1 MFKCAKLHINIL
13 FTMPCSPF
21 LQKISFLNAHL
32 PRFLP
37 ERRMYGGRSTDCTTA
52 VARTYGGRRTTCWRP
67 PYNRCLTTHRETPAH
82 NCQSILR
89 KPEKYIILCV
99 KTSLSAKQIS
109 IFLKRNLI
117 FILIF
122 RKKILFLR

>member
-37 ERRMYGGRSTDCTTA
+37 ERRMYGGRRTDYTTA
-52 VARTYGGRRTTCWRP
+52 VARTYGARRTTC
-67 PYNRCLTTHRETPAH
+67 
-82 NCQSILR
+82 
-89 KPEKYIILCV
+89 
-99 KTSLSAKQIS
+99 
-109 IFLKRNLI
+109 
-117 FILIF
+117 
-122 RKKILFLR
+122 